1 MKARR
6 VLALLL
12 LAGAAEA
19 GQRDDYAREWPLRL
33 AREDGGAFRVVLSEE
48 IYRSA
53 QHPALADI
61 EVFNAAGESLPVALL
76 GPEAAGAQEWPRQTV
91 PLPWFPLPPA
101 AAGAEASD
109 WSVRTKRNEQGR
121 IVQVDTHIGDGTG
134 AAPPAAREFLVDLSQ
149 NGTPLQALR
158 LEWPADSAP
167 FQSPVVLYGSD
178 DLQHWTH
185 LSGGLL
191 AELRNAGEQLRR
203 NRLELRPEARFRYL
217 RLSTGTA
224 TPLPPL
230 RNIVAESAPPPPEPE
245 WRWISLAGKEQ
256 RDGTQIHYSYR
267 LDARIPVQQLDV
279 LANTSNSAVDWLV
292 HSREQEDLPWN
303 RRAGPWTG
311 YRVAAASSVEAS
323 APLHLAAST
332 RDRLWR
338 VDAAQRVNAVPT
350 LSLGYR
356 PEVLVFLAQGQGPY
370 TVAAG
375 SSRARRQD
383 APLATLLDALRR
395 RHGPDWKPYPAVP
408 GTSSVRSGERAL
420 AAPPAPPR
428 PPVEWTSV
436 LLWVLLVGGAAFI
449 AGIALRLLNAP
460 DR

>member
-1 MKARR
+1 MKTRH

-12 LAGAAEA
+12 LAGSAHA

-76 GPEAAGAQEWPRQTV
+76 GPEAAGVQEWPRQTV
-91 PLPWFPLPPA
+91 QLPWFPLPPGSA
-101 AAGAEASD
+101 DTEATD
-109 WSVRTKRNEQGR
+109 WSVRAERNAQGR
-121 IVQVDTHIGDGTG
+121 IVRVDTRISDGTG
-134 AAPPAAREFLVDLSQ
+134 TAPAAARELLLDLSQ
-149 NGTPLQALR
+149 NTTPLQAL
-158 LEWPADSAP
+158 LLQWPANSAP
-167 FQSPVVLYGSD
+167 FQSPLVLYGSD
-178 DLQHWTH
+178 DLQHWSR
-185 LSGGLL
+185 LSEGLV
-191 AELRNAGEQLRR
+191 AELRNGGEQLRR
-203 NRLELRPEARFRYL
+203 NRLELHPETRFRYL
-217 RLSTGTA
+217 RLSAATA
-224 TPLPPL
+224 TLPPL
-230 RNIVAESAPPPPEPE
+230 SGISAESAPPPPEPE
-245 WRWISLAGKEQ
+245 WRWLSLQGKQ
-256 RDGTQIHYSYR
+256 VRDGVLVHYDYE
-267 LDARIPVQQLDV
+267 LDARIPAQQLDV
-279 LANTSNSAVDWLV
+279 LANTGNSAVDWLV
-292 HSREQEDLPWN
+292 HSREQQDQSWN

-323 APLHLAAST
+323 APQHLGAAT

-338 VDAAQRVNAVPT
+338 VESAQAVNAVPT
-350 LSLGYR
+350 LTLGYR

-375 SSRARRQD
+375 SLRARRQD

-395 RHGPDWKPYPAVP
+395 RHGPNWKPYPAIPQTGRVL
-408 GTSSVRSGERAL
+408 SGDLAL
-420 AAPPAPPR
+420 IKPALPR
-428 PPVEWTSV
+428 PPIEWTSV

-460 DR
+460 ER

>member
-1 MKARR
+1 MKTCRA
-6 VLALLL
+6 LALLL
-12 LAGAAEA
+12 LAGAAQA

-101 AAGAEASD
+101 GTGAETAD
-109 WSVRTKRNEQGR
+109 WSVQAERNAQGR
-121 IVQVDTHIGDGTG
+121 IVRVDTRIGDSTG
-134 AAPPAAREFLVDLSQ
+134 AAPAAPREFLVDLSQ
-149 NGTPLQALR
+149 NSTPLQALL

-167 FQSPVVLYGSD
+167 FQSQVVLYGSD
-178 DLQHWTH
+178 DLQHWNR
-185 LSGGLL
+185 LSDGLL

-203 NRLELRPEARFRYL
+203 NRLELRPEAHFRYL
-217 RLSTGTA
+217 RLSAAATA
-224 TPLPPL
+224 PLPPL
-230 RNIVAESAPPPPEPE
+230 RGIAAESAPPPPEPE
-245 WRWISLAGKEQ
+245 WRWLSLQGKEQ
-256 RDGTQIHYSYR
+256 RDGAQIHYDYR
-267 LDARIPVQQLDV
+267 LEARIPVQQLDV

-292 HSREQEDLPWN
+292 HSREQEDLSWN

-323 APLHLAAST
+323 APQRLGAAT

-370 TVAAG
+370 AVAAG
-375 SSRARRQD
+375 SRRAQRQD

-395 RHGPDWKPYPAVP
+395 HHGPDWKPYPAVP
-408 GTSSVRSGERAL
+408 GPGRVLSGERAL
-420 AAPPAPPR
+420 ATPPAPPR

-460 DR
+460 ER